1 MKKKDESRL
10 LCEREMVDLRKE
22 VLMLGELLRKYR
34 EKDVAAEQ
42 ATCELDL
49 IYISSSKQQVAGGKA
64 ILLLSCIL
72 VLYAQAFEDL
82 FDFFFVLNYL
92 FEIRMPCFVVY
103 FVEDRQPDEPHGN
116 ELWKRHVVRSFRF

>member
-49 IYISSSKQQVAGGKA
+49 IYISSSKQQVAGRKA

-72 VLYAQAFEDL
+72 VLKIARKGLLLGGGGQ
-82 FDFFFVLNYL
+82 
-92 FEIRMPCFVVY
+92 
-103 FVEDRQPDEPHGN
+103 
-116 ELWKRHVVRSFRF
+116 